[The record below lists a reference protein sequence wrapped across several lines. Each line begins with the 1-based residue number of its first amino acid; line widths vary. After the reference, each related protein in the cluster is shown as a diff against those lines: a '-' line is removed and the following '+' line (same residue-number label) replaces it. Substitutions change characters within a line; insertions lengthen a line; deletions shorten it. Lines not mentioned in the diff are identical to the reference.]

1 MSYQVL
7 ARKLRP
13 ADFDGLVGQ
22 NHIVRALRH
31 GLDAGRLHHAYLF
44 TGTRGVG
51 KTTIARILARCL
63 NCEQGVSAT
72 PCGECGIC
80 REVQENRFVDLIEV
94 DAASR
99 TRVDDTRELLD
110 NAQYLPARG
119 RYKIYLIDEVHM
131 LSTSSFNA
139 LLKTLEEPPEHVKFL
154 LATTDPKKVPI
165 TVLSRCLQFQLKSIS
180 QERIAAY
187 LADAMTDEG
196 IAFERDALDLIGKAA
211 RGSMR
216 DALSITDQAVA
227 FGQGRIKTADVAELL
242 GAVGRDEVA
251 AIIDAVETG
260 RPDAVLRVSQ
270 ALAERGADFD
280 AVLAELLQALHDVAV
295 AKALQEDDARPG
307 LGAETVQLHY
317 QIALMGYRDL
327 RVAPDAKTAFEM
339 TLLRMLAF
347 APDVDSAVN
356 APAAQRGAPARGARP
371 SARSAAVPGDG
382 AQPAA
387 GGAAALLPQG
397 SQPRPPAA
405 EPRSRTSSEGRTRP
419 EKPRPAPQPQ
429 EPQPASSAAEPRSR
443 ASSEGR
449 TGPEEPRP
457 ALLPQGSQPGP
468 SVAEPRS
475 RASSEGRTRPQEPQP
490 APSAAEAPHQQRG
503 SPREALAAEW
513 CDLVSRLKLNGLGK
527 AIVERAILLEKGGDL
542 FRLRLDQS
550 HYALL
555 RAQENAA
562 IAQALSAALGR
573 SVSVQVEEGVLD
585 CECPAVRRERLEA
598 ERNAQAKREFA
609 QDSLVSALL
618 TQLGGQV
625 LEAKYLESH

>member
-468 SVAEPRS
+468 SVADPRR
-475 RASSEGRTRPQEPQP
+475 RASSAGRTRPHDPHP
-490 APSAAEAPHQQRG
+490 PPSAAEAPHQQRG